1 MKSIYESM
9 KAVLD
14 PRSPR
19 AKKHDLAAVLT
30 YVIAGY
36 LTGHITLRRCIAWCK
51 KHEAWLKKSKRQ
63 MVGVSTP
70 KTASK
75 LSAGRITAKT
85 PRGFWQ

>member
-1 MKSIYESM
+1 VNVRREPAGSIRGTVGVNDSVY
-9 KAVLD
+9 
-14 PRSPR
+14 
-19 AKKHDLAAVLT
+19 
-30 YVIAGY
+30 
-36 LTGHITLRRCIAWCK
+36 
-51 KHEAWLKKSKRQ
+51 SKRQ